1 MGALKEPVPIHEHAI
16 DNIRYIREAMER
28 AGSFTAV
35 PGWGGAAMGA
45 TALVAAFLAA
55 RQPNTE
61 SWLATWMAEAAVALL
76 IGAVS
81 MYLKARRIDSPPLSA
96 PTRKFALSFAPPL
109 IAGALL
115 TPTLMRVDLAGLI
128 PGTWLLLYG
137 TAIVSGG
144 AFSVKVVPV
153 MGSCFM
159 ALGTL
164 ALSVDPRWGNWLL
177 AAGFG
182 GLQICFGFYIA
193 RRHGG

>member
-1 MGALKEPVPIHEHAI
+1 MGALPMHERAI

-35 PGWGGAAMGA
+35 PGWGGVAMGI
-45 TALVAAFLAA
+45 TALGTAWLAS
-55 RQPNTE
+55 RQPAPE
-61 SWLATWMAEAAVALL
+61 SWLATWMAEAAIAVL
-76 IGAVS
+76 IGAAS
-81 MYLKARRIDSPPLSA
+81 MFIKARRLDSPLLSA
-96 PTRKFALSFAPPL
+96 PARKFALSFAPPL

-115 TPTLMRVDLAGLI
+115 TPILYRAGMAGLI

-153 MGSCFM
+153 MGVCFM
-159 ALGTL
+159 ALGTT
-164 ALSVDPRWGNWLL
+164 ALSADPRWGNWFL
-177 AAGFG
+177 AVGFG
-182 GLQICFGFYIA
+182 GLQIGFGVYIA